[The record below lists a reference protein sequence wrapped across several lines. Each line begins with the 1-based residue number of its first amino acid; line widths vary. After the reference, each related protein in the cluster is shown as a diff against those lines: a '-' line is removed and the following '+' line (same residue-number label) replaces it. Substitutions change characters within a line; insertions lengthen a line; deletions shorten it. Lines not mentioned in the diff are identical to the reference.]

1 MVRASTVGAVVAR
14 TRTGTRARTH
24 TLIHTGTRAHSFA
37 GILSVVAGN
46 YAASGAQAIGHQS
59 LQSLPY
65 NYYK

>member
-14 TRTGTRARTH
+14 TRTHTH
-24 TLIHTGTRAHSFA
+24 TETGTRAHTVA

-65 NYYK
+65 DYYK

>member
-1 MVRASTVGAVVAR
+1 MVRASTVVAR
-14 TRTGTRARTH
+14 TRARTH
-24 TLIHTGTRAHSFA
+24 TLIHTGTRAHSSA

-65 NYYK
+65 DYYK